1 MSIYEI
7 RSNAR
12 PSLTDTVENMAE
24 YDVVFVG
31 YPVWWH
37 ATPAPINT
45 FLESYDL
52 TGKLI
57 IPFCTSGGSDID
69 ETMPTFLNS
78 CDGLAVYGERRISG
92 TNQLDGWLSELGLTS
107 QERQDR
113 PEQEETGLQETM
125 PEEVQGETT
134 KILDLENPPAY
145 TYRQQETLL
154 DNQGQRIYGIV
165 YIPDTEKTKVPLVI
179 CAHGL
184 GGSYCTNMAYAE
196 QLASHGI
203 AAYCFDFRG
212 GGGTMSDGDTTEM
225 SVMTEV
231 SDLEVILEAAAGWD
245 FVDTEKIVLL
255 GTSQGGIASAIAAAR
270 HADEVSGLVLMYPAF
285 LVSDAIHEQFDSLED
300 VPDTFRFN
308 WITAGRPYAE
318 DMWDYDVYA
327 EIGNYTEKVLLMHG
341 DRDGIVPISYSERAA
356 EVYADVD
363 YFVINGAGHGFSGS
377 AFEEAVG
384 HIFDY
389 LQEVIE
395 ADANGGNVLIAYF
408 SHTGNT
414 EEAAQKIEEYTGGT
428 LAEIQRAEEYEDLQ
442 EEAEVEIL
450 NGVHP
455 EITVSV
461 DNISEYDTIFVGYPI
476 WWDEAP
482 AMIATFLAEN
492 DFSGKTIIPFCTS
505 SSDDIGNSLHIFS
518 ELCPNAEIAEGLTA
532 NNLNDIEPWIQRLG
546 LME

>member
-1 MSIYEI
+1 MKRRKSLIAGITVLAILVIVLGGYNLYRYPSALRRLSDNSLDDTQVEELRKEILSKADRKVLVAYFSYSGTTRSIADAISEKTGGDLFEITSQTGYSDVYRESNREI
-7 RSNAR
+7 RGNVR
-12 PSLTDTVENMAE
+12 PALTDTVENMEA
-24 YDVVFVG
+24 YDIVFVG

-37 ATPAPINT
+37 ATPAPVNT

-92 TNQLDGWLSELGLTS
+92 TSQLDGWLSELGLTG
-107 QERQDR
+107 QERQDQ
-113 PEQEETGLQETM
+113 PEQEETAVQETV
-125 PEEVQGETT
+125 PEAIQEEGTE
-134 KILDLENPPAY
+134 ILKLENLPTY
-145 TYRQQETLL
+145 TYHQQKIEL
-154 DNQGQRIYGIV
+154 DNQGQRIYGIA
-165 YIPDTEKTKVPLVI
+165 YIPDTENERTPLII

-184 GGSYCTNMAYAE
+184 GGSYHTNMAYAE

-231 SDLEVILEAAAGWD
+231 SDLEVILEAAVGWD
-245 FVDTEKIVLL
+245 FVDTDKMVLL
-255 GTSQGGIASAIAAAR
+255 GTSQGGITSAIAAAR
-270 HADEVSGLVLMYPAF
+270 HADEISGLVLMYPAF
-285 LVSDAIHEQFDSLED
+285 LVSDAIHEQFDSLEE

-327 EIGNYTEKVLLMHG
+327 EIGNYTEKVLLLHG
-341 DRDGIVPISYSERAA
+341 DRDGIVPISYSERVA

-377 AFEEAVG
+377 AFEEAVR

-389 LQEVIE
+389 LQEI
-395 ADANGGNVLIAYF
+395 GLI
-408 SHTGNT
+408 
-414 EEAAQKIEEYTGGT
+414 
-428 LAEIQRAEEYEDLQ
+428 
-442 EEAEVEIL
+442 
-450 NGVHP
+450 
-455 EITVSV
+455 
-461 DNISEYDTIFVGYPI
+461 
-476 WWDEAP
+476 
-482 AMIATFLAEN
+482 
-492 DFSGKTIIPFCTS
+492 
-505 SSDDIGNSLHIFS
+505 
-518 ELCPNAEIAEGLTA
+518 
-532 NNLNDIEPWIQRLG
+532 
-546 LME
+546 

>member
-1 MSIYEI
+1 MKRKKHPPGIPGCPKTKTELWKGWIAVIAVIVILALTFVGYNIYRYPAMFRSLTDNSLSDSQVEELREEILSQSDVNVLVAYFSYSGTTKNVAAALSEKTGGDLFEIASQDGYSNVYMESNSEI
-7 RSNAR
+7 RGNAR
-12 PSLTDTVENMAE
+12 PALTDTVKNME
-24 YDVVFVG
+24 DYDIVFVG

-37 ATPAPINT
+37 ATPAHINT

-92 TNQLDGWLSELGLTS
+92 TGQIDGWLSELGLTG
-107 QERQDR
+107 QEKQA
-113 PEQEETGLQETM
+113 PTEQEETAVQETV
-125 PEEVQGETT
+125 PEEVQEEGTE
-134 KILDLENPPAY
+134 ILKLENLPTY
-145 TYRQQETLL
+145 TYYQQEIEL
-154 DNQGQRIYGIV
+154 DNQGQGIYGIA

-184 GGSYCTNMAYAE
+184 GGSYHTNMAYAE

-231 SDLEVILEAAAGWD
+231 SDLEVILEAAAGWG
-245 FVDTEKIVLL
+245 FVDTDKMALL

-270 HADEVSGLVLMYPAF
+270 HTDEVSGLVLMYPAF
-285 LVSDAIHEQFDSLED
+285 LVSDAIHEQFDSLEE

-341 DRDGIVPISYSERAA
+341 NMDGIVPISYSERAA
-356 EVYADVD
+356 EVYENAD
-363 YFVINGAGHGFSGS
+363 YFVIDGAGHGFSGS
-377 AFEEAVG
+377 AFEEAVR

-389 LQEVIE
+389 FQ
-395 ADANGGNVLIAYF
+395 
-408 SHTGNT
+408 
-414 EEAAQKIEEYTGGT
+414 
-428 LAEIQRAEEYEDLQ
+428 EIQ
-442 EEAEVEIL
+442 
-450 NGVHP
+450 
-455 EITVSV
+455 
-461 DNISEYDTIFVGYPI
+461 
-476 WWDEAP
+476 
-482 AMIATFLAEN
+482 MI
-492 DFSGKTIIPFCTS
+492 
-505 SSDDIGNSLHIFS
+505 
-518 ELCPNAEIAEGLTA
+518 
-532 NNLNDIEPWIQRLG
+532 
-546 LME
+546 

>member
-1 MSIYEI
+1 MKRKKGWILGVAVIAVIALLFGGYNLYRYPAMFRSLSDHSLNDAQVEELREEILLQSDVNVLVAYFSYSGTTRNVATVLSEKTGGDLFEITPQDGYSNVYMESNSEI
-7 RSNAR
+7 RSNER
-12 PSLTDTVENMAE
+12 PALTGTVENMEE
-24 YDVVFVG
+24 YNIVFVG

-92 TNQLDGWLSELGLTS
+92 TSQIDGWLSELGLTG

-113 PEQEETGLQETM
+113 PEQEETGVQETM
-125 PEEVQGETT
+125 PEVIQEEGTE
-134 KILDLENPPAY
+134 ILDLENLPTY
-145 TYRQQETLL
+145 TYRQQEIEL
-154 DNQGQRIYGIV
+154 DNQGQRIYGV
-165 YIPDTEKTKVPLVI
+165 AYIPDTEKTKVPLVI

-184 GGSYCTNMAYAE
+184 GGSYHTNMAYAE

-231 SDLEVILEAAAGWD
+231 SDLEAILKAAAGWD
-245 FVDTEKIVLL
+245 FVDTDKMVLL
-255 GTSQGGIASAIAAAR
+255 GTSQGGITSAIAAAR
-270 HADEVSGLVLMYPAF
+270 HTDEVSGLVLLYPAF

-300 VPDTFRFN
+300 VPDTYRFN

-318 DMWDYDVYA
+318 DMWDYDVYE

-341 DRDGIVPISYSERAA
+341 SADSIVPISYSERAA
-356 EVYADVD
+356 EVYENVD
-363 YFVINGAGHGFSGS
+363 YYVIDGAGHGFSGG
-377 AFEEAVG
+377 AFDEAVR

-389 LQEVIE
+389 LQEIE
-395 ADANGGNVLIAYF
+395 LI
-408 SHTGNT
+408 
-414 EEAAQKIEEYTGGT
+414 
-428 LAEIQRAEEYEDLQ
+428 
-442 EEAEVEIL
+442 
-450 NGVHP
+450 
-455 EITVSV
+455 
-461 DNISEYDTIFVGYPI
+461 
-476 WWDEAP
+476 
-482 AMIATFLAEN
+482 
-492 DFSGKTIIPFCTS
+492 
-505 SSDDIGNSLHIFS
+505 
-518 ELCPNAEIAEGLTA
+518 
-532 NNLNDIEPWIQRLG
+532 
-546 LME
+546 